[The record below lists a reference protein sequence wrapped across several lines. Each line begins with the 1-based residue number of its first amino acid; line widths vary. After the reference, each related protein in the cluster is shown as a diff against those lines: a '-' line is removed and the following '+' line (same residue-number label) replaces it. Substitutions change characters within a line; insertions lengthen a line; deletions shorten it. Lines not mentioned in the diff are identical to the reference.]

1 MPPIPANLPQLNLPA
16 PLSAS
21 AVQAVT
27 TPRPTHASLDTASQC
42 FAPKLKRK
50 AADPQ
55 QKTCGRPR
63 RLSRLI
69 PPLLVTANMEFHSP
83 PP

>member
-1 MPPIPANLPQLNLPA
+1 MPPIPANLPQLNLLA

-27 TPRPTHASLDTASQC
+27 TPPPTHASLEMESQC
-42 FAPKLKRK
+42 FAPKPKRK
-50 AADPQ
+50 AAVPKQ
-55 QKTCGRPR
+55 QTCDRPR
-63 RLSRLI
+63 KLSRLI